1 MVDFQRHCCGLW
13 IMGRDARRLLV
24 FHVKH
29 WFNDSRSVDIDEEVW
44 MTSLYCALA
53 DRVRDGKVTAVEALG
68 FIRRQCAELEVSADD
83 PLGVAVCK
91 SSLGEIADVLDACL
105 DKMPE
110 AV

>member
-1 MVDFQRHCCGLW
+1 M
-13 IMGRDARRLLV
+13 

-53 DRVRDGKVTAVEALG
+53 DRVRDGKISTVEALD
-68 FIRRQCAELEVSADD
+68 FIRKQCIEMGVSVDD
-83 PLGVAVCK
+83 PRVAVIFK
-91 SSLGEIADVLDACL
+91 SSLGGIAAVLDACL
-105 DKMPE
+105 DRMPE